1 MKPEETI
8 DFHIRWAWHGI
19 SRLYNGQAEKV
30 NLTLSTG
37 SVLLNIDQRSGTPST
52 KLGPKMG
59 MEPRSLTRTLKSM
72 EEEGLIMRKN
82 DKNDGRMVR
91 IHLTEMGK
99 KKREISK
106 QAVIRLNEYLQE
118 RIPAGKL
125 KTFFE
130 VIDQINHVLEEETP
144 DHLFGK
150 K

>member
-1 MKPEETI
+1 
-8 DFHIRWAWHGI
+8 
-19 SRLYNGQAEKV
+19 
-30 NLTLSTG
+30 
-37 SVLLNIDQRSGTPST
+37 
-52 KLGPKMG
+52 MG